1 MKCPS
6 SEQSYVYDRAP
17 IKKNSYKLPLAFS
30 LPECPPSLGIRDFP
44 CCRLIEN
51 AFPKVYRG
59 I

>member
-30 LPECPPSLGIRDFP
+30 LPECPPSLASEIFHAVD
-44 CCRLIEN
+44 
-51 AFPKVYRG
+51 
-59 I
+59 